1 MSDDNETLPA
11 SDEAGP
17 AIFPELDS
25 GTPATTAEP
34 AGSAGTTGSGRNIDA
49 MFNVGLQVQVILGRS
64 RMPIAQLLKLTRGS
78 VIELDKKIGEPV
90 EVMINDRLVAR
101 GDLVKLAEDRLG
113 VSLTEIVKDYVPGE

>member
-17 AIFPELDS
+17 EIFPELDS
-25 GTPATTAEP
+25 GAPAATAEP